1 MRVLVVEDEKML
13 AELIKSGL
21 EDENYSADLA
31 FDGEEGLFLAK
42 NEPFDVIILDIML
55 PKLNGIELLKILRK
69 KGIETPVLML
79 TAKSDIEDKVL
90 GLNSGADD
98 YLTKPFSFDE
108 LLARI
113 KAVLRRK
120 FNMADNILKIDTLK
134 INLSTHEV
142 TRDKMPIELTAKE
155 YSLLE
160 YLALNKNKLLTRA
173 EITEH
178 IYNYE
183 FDLDSNVVDVMIT
196 RLRKK
201 IDKGFDKKL
210 IVTVRGAGYMIK
222 E

>member
-1 MRVLVVEDEKML
+1 
-13 AELIKSGL
+13 
-21 EDENYSADLA
+21 
-31 FDGEEGLFLAK
+31 
-42 NEPFDVIILDIML
+42 ML